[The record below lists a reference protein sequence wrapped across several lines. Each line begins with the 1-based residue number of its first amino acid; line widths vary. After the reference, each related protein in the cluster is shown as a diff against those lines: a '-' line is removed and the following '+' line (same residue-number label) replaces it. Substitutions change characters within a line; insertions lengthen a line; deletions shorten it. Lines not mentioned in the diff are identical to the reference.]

1 MPGAYAHIT
10 LVNQLREPIQL
21 EGIPGFGNDAITSV
35 LDYFK
40 FCELGAVSPDYP
52 YLGLGNRGATQWAD
66 RMHYEGTGDMIK
78 SGVKCI
84 ASMPLGESRR
94 KAFAWLLG
102 YAAHVAADVTIH
114 PVVEL
119 KVGPYAKNKKAH
131 RICEMNQDAYIFQ
144 RLNLGDIGL
153 AEHLDSGIWGC
164 CESPDSRNLDP
175 AIANVWHVMLKECY
189 PSPFRSCPP
198 NLNAWHQGFRTVVD
212 KIAEEGNSLFPFAR
226 HLAVNSG
233 ITYPAPNEVD
243 QQYTQSLN
251 TPSPSHSMH
260 YDEIFDQAI
269 ENVKAV
275 WSLVAK
281 GIFQADM
288 TYATALGNWNLD
300 TGRDDKQNLVFWS

>member
-21 EGIPGFGNDAITSV
+21 ESIPGFVGDAITSV
-35 LDYFK
+35 LDHFK

-66 RMHYEGTGDMIK
+66 RMHYEYTGDMIK
-78 SGVKCI
+78 SGVRCVV
-84 ASMPLGESRR
+84 SMPNGEPRR

-114 PVVEL
+114 PIVEL
-119 KVGPYAKNKKAH
+119 KVGPYTQNKTAH

-144 RLNLGDIGL
+144 RLNLGEIGL

-164 CESPDSRNLDP
+164 CDTPDSGNLDS
-175 AIANVWHVMLKECY
+175 AIADLWRTMLKECH

-198 NLNAWHQGFRTVVD
+198 NLDAWHQGFRNIVD
-212 KIAEEGNSLFPFAR
+212 NVAEEGGSLFPFAR

-233 ITYPAPNEVD
+233 VTYPASGEID
-243 QQYTQSLN
+243 QQYIQALN
-251 TPSPSHSMH
+251 TPYHQHTMH
-260 YDEIFDQAI
+260 YGEIFDRAI
-269 ENVKAV
+269 ENVKIV
-275 WSLVAK
+275 WSLIAR
-281 GIFQADM
+281 GISQADQAY
-288 TYATALGNWNLD
+288 TTGIGNWNLD
-300 TGRDDKQNLVFWS
+300 TGRDDKNKLVFWG